1 MKVNLRGVVLKS
13 DVYEVSMSL
22 DILLRVNSTACLTPG
37 LAMLVKTDAVNQ
49 FVYRPYHL
57 SDPAS

>member
-1 MKVNLRGVVLKS
+1 M
-13 DVYEVSMSL
+13 
-22 DILLRVNSTACLTPG
+22 LLRVNRTACLTPG